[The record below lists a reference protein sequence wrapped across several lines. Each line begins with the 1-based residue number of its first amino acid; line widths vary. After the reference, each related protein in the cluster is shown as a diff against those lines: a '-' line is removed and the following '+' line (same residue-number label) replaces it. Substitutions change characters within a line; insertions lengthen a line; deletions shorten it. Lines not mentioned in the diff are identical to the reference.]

1 MSRRSE
7 VLELIRARGYER
19 RDEPFQ
25 LTSGATS
32 YDYIDGKRAI
42 SDGESLRLVAQAIVD
57 EARDAGIEF
66 EAVGGLT
73 MGADPLAH
81 AISLLTG
88 KGWFSVRKERKEH
101 GKQHLVEG
109 SPLPPGSRVLL
120 VDDVVTTGKSTLQA
134 LDAIESLDGVEVVL
148 AVSIVDRGDQ
158 AASALSARGV
168 RYRPLLTYRDL
179 GIDPV

>member
-1 MSRRSE
+1 M
-7 VLELIRARGYER
+7 
-19 RDEPFQ
+19 
-25 LTSGATS
+25 GA
-32 YDYIDGKRAI
+32 YQ
-42 SDGESLRLVAQAIVD
+42 V
-57 EARDAGIEF
+57 DAG
-66 EAVGGLT
+66 ALPAPTPRPAG
-73 MGADPLAH
+73 H